1 MSAIEVQTED
11 DGALIKLTG
20 RLDTECV
27 GRNWSAV
34 FLQLQQSTPGKVVV
48 DASGLEDLDGAG
60 IAFLLRLQR
69 VQGDAQN
76 EFEIV
81 HLKPSFQQLLEESTL
96 EGLAAGTVP
105 LSSFRQ
111 VAEDLGQAG
120 YRECDDLK
128 QQISF
133 LGELAFKLVT
143 SLLKPHQIRWR
154 EFWYLAEKAG
164 ADAINITILMG
175 FLIGLILA
183 FQSAVAMS
191 KFGAQIYVA
200 DLIALTMFKEMAP
213 LITAFILASRSGS
226 AFAAEIGTMK
236 VNEELDALHTF
247 GIDPVRFLA
256 VPRVLA
262 LVMVLPLLT
271 LFNNL
276 FALFGAQAVMAI
288 EGFSPIVF
296 WDRCR
301 AAATLTDLFS
311 GLVKTLVFG
320 YFIAAIGCLRGL
332 HTGKG
337 ASAVGDS
344 ATSAV
349 VTCIVMIVVV
359 DGIFAVIYYA
369 LGI

>member
-1 MSAIEVQTED
+1 MPDVEIQPKD
-11 DGALIKLTG
+11 KDALIKLSG
-20 RLDTECV
+20 RLDAECV
-27 GRNWSAV
+27 GRNWSSV
-34 FLQLQQSTPGKVVV
+34 FVELRRSKPSGLTV
-48 DASGLEDLDGAG
+48 DASGLENIDGAG
-60 IAFLLRLQR
+60 VAFLLSLQR
-69 VQGDAQN
+69 MQKDSQGT
-76 EFEIV
+76 FEIIQ
-81 HLKPSFQQLLEESTL
+81 LKPSFQQLLEESTL
-96 EGLAAGTVP
+96 EGLAAETASP
-105 LSSFRQ
+105 STFRQ
-111 VAEDLGQAG
+111 VAEDLGRGG
-120 YRECDDLK
+120 YQVKDDLK

-133 LGELAFKLVT
+133 LGELAYKLVT

-213 LITAFILASRSGS
+213 LITAFIIASRSGS

-236 VNEELDALHTF
+236 VNEELDAMHTF

-256 VPRVLA
+256 VPRVMA
-262 LVMVLPLLT
+262 LVLVLPLLT

-301 AAATLTDLFS
+301 SAASLTDLFS
-311 GLVKTLVFG
+311 GLVKTVVFG

-332 HTGKG
+332 YTGKG

-359 DGIFAVIYYA
+359 DGIFAVVYYA

>member
-1 MSAIEVQTED
+1 MSDLEIQSKEGGLFIT
-11 DGALIKLTG
+11 LPG
-20 RLDTECV
+20 RLDAECV
-27 GRNWSAV
+27 GREWSPA
-34 FLQLQQSTPGKVVV
+34 FLQLQRLKPSSIVV
-48 DASGLEDLDGAG
+48 DASRLESIDGAG
-60 IAFLLRLQR
+60 IAFLLSLQR
-69 VQGDAQN
+69 MQKDSQGAFEVVRLNPSLQKLLQN
-76 EFEIV
+76 
-81 HLKPSFQQLLEESTL
+81 SSL
-96 EGLAAGTVP
+96 EGLTVE
-105 LSSFRQ
+105 SRRVSAFRQ
-111 VAEDLGQAG
+111 VAEDLGRAG
-120 YRECDDLK
+120 YKIKDDLK
-128 QQISF
+128 REVSF
-133 LGELAFKLVT
+133 FGELNYKLVT

-154 EFWYLAEKAG
+154 DFWLLAEKAG
-164 ADAINITILMG
+164 ADAINITILLG

-183 FQSAVAMS
+183 FQSAVAMAQ
-191 KFGAQIYVA
+191 FGAQIYVA

-226 AFAAEIGTMK
+226 AYAAEIGTMK

-247 GIDPVRFLA
+247 GLDPVRFLA

-262 LVMVLPLLT
+262 LVLVLPLLT

-301 AAATLTDLFS
+301 SAANLTDLFS

-349 VTCIVMIVVV
+349 VTCIIMIVVV

>member
-1 MSAIEVQTED
+1 MSAIEVQTKD

-27 GRNWSAV
+27 AQNWSAV
-34 FLQLQQSTPGKVVV
+34 FLQLQRLRPDKITV
-48 DASGLEDLDGAG
+48 DASGLENLDGAG
-60 IAFLLRLQR
+60 IAFLLSIQR
-69 VQGDAQN
+69 SQEESQGS
-76 EFEIV
+76 FEIV
-81 HLKPSFQQLLEESTL
+81 HLKPSFQQLLESSTID
-96 EGLAAGTVP
+96 GLAAATAP
-105 LSSFRQ
+105 LSSFQQ
-111 VAEDLGQAG
+111 VAEDLGRAG
-120 YRECDDLK
+120 YQVRDDLK

-133 LGELAFKLVT
+133 LGELGYKLVT

-154 EFWYLAEKAG
+154 EFLFLAEKAG

-191 KFGAQIYVA
+191 QFGAQIYVA
-200 DLIALTMFKEMAP
+200 DLIVLMMFKEMGP
-213 LITAFILASRSGS
+213 LITAFIIASRSGS

-247 GIDPVRFLA
+247 GMDPVRFLA
-256 VPRVLA
+256 VPRVMA
-262 LVMVLPLLT
+262 LVLVLPLLT

-276 FALFGAQAVMAI
+276 FALFGAQVVMATL
-288 EGFSPIVF
+288 GFSPIVF

-301 AAATLTDLFS
+301 DAADLTDLFS
-311 GLVKTLVFG
+311 GLVKTVVFG

-337 ASAVGDS
+337 ASAVGNS

-359 DGIFAVIYYA
+359 DGIFAVIYYS

>member
-1 MSAIEVQTED
+1 MSAIEVQTKD
-11 DGALIKLTG
+11 DGVLIKLTG
-20 RLDTECV
+20 RLDAECV
-27 GRNWSAV
+27 GRNWSAL
-34 FLQLQQSTPGKVVV
+34 FQQLKRIAPDKIVV
-48 DASGLEDLDGAG
+48 DASALKNLDGAG
-60 IAFLLRLQR
+60 IAFLLSIQR
-69 VQGDAQN
+69 TQEDSKRS
-76 EFEIV
+76 FEII
-81 HLKPSFQQLLEESTL
+81 HLKPSFQQLLEDSTL
-96 EGLAAGTVP
+96 QGLAVASAP
-105 LSSFRQ
+105 PSSFRQ
-111 VAEDLGQAG
+111 VAEDLGRGG
-120 YRECDDLK
+120 YGVMYDMK

-133 LGELAFKLVT
+133 LGELAYKLVT

-154 EFWYLAEKAG
+154 EFWYLTEKAG
-164 ADAINITILMG
+164 ADAINITILLG

-256 VPRVLA
+256 VPRVMA
-262 LVMVLPLLT
+262 LVVALPLLT

-276 FALFGAQAVMAI
+276 FALFGAQAVMAL

-301 AAATLTDLFS
+301 AAADLTDLFS

-349 VTCIVMIVVV
+349 VTCIIMIVVV
-359 DGIFAVIYYA
+359 DGIFAVVYYS

>member
-1 MSAIEVQTED
+1 MSSIEVQKKD
-11 DGALIKLTG
+11 DGALIKLSG
-20 RLDTECV
+20 RLDAECV

-34 FLQLQQSTPGKVVV
+34 FIQLKRLTPDKITV
-48 DASGLEDLDGAG
+48 DASPLDDLDGAG
-60 IAFLLRLQR
+60 IAFLLSIQR
-69 VQGDAQN
+69 SQ
-76 EFEIV
+76 EESKRSFEII
-81 HLKPSFQQLLEESTL
+81 HLKPSFQQLLEDSTL
-96 EGLAAGTVP
+96 EGLAVASAP
-105 LSSFRQ
+105 PSAFRQ
-111 VAEDLGQAG
+111 VAEDLGRG
-120 YRECDDLK
+120 GHGVMDDMK

-133 LGELAFKLVT
+133 LGELAYKLVT

-154 EFWYLAEKAG
+154 EFWFLAEKAG
-164 ADAINITILMG
+164 ADAINITILLG

-191 KFGAQIYVA
+191 QFGAQIYVA

-256 VPRVLA
+256 VPRVMA
-262 LVMVLPLLT
+262 LVVALPLLT

-276 FALFGAQAVMAI
+276 FALFGAQAVMAM

-301 AAATLTDLFS
+301 AAADLTDLFS

-349 VTCIVMIVVV
+349 VTCIIMIVVV
-359 DGIFAVIYYA
+359 DGIFAVVYYS

>member
-1 MSAIEVQTED
+1 MPDVEIQSKD
-11 DGALIKLTG
+11 KGAFITLSG
-20 RLDTECV
+20 RLDAACV
-27 GRNWSAV
+27 GREWSPT
-34 FLQLQQSTPGKVVV
+34 FLQLQQLKPAKIMV
-48 DASGLEDLDGAG
+48 DASGIEHIDGAG
-60 IAFLLRLQR
+60 IAFLLSLQR
-69 VQGDAQN
+69 MQKDSKGT
-76 EFEIV
+76 FEIV
-81 HLKPSFQQLLEESTL
+81 HLNPSFQKLLQDSTL
-96 EGLAAGTVP
+96 EGLAVASAP
-105 LSSFRQ
+105 LSPLRQ
-111 VAEDLGQAG
+111 VAEDLGRAG
-120 YRECDDLK
+120 YKIKDDMKRE
-128 QQISF
+128 ISF
-133 LGELAFKLVT
+133 FGELNYKLFT

-154 EFWYLAEKAG
+154 DFWYLAEKAG

-200 DLIALTMFKEMAP
+200 DLIALTMFKEMGP

-247 GIDPVRFLA
+247 GMDPVRFLV

-262 LVMVLPLLT
+262 LVLVVPLLT

-276 FALFGAQAVMAI
+276 FSLFGAQAVMAI
-288 EGFSPIVF
+288 EGFSPVVF

-301 AAATLTDLFS
+301 AAANLTDLFG
-311 GLVKTLVFG
+311 GLVKTVVFG